1 MAKKVMMIADDV
13 EMNVT
18 VIKRFFSKDFDV
30 LVASN
35 GLEVM
40 RLLKAQKVD
49 ILILDIIMPEMNGI
63 EVLQEMHNHS
73 EYSDIAVFV
82 ATSTKEKTERMALEY
97 GADDIVSKP
106 YDPVVIK
113 RRIENIMT
121 KKELQRKVNAME
133 QIIDSLQETVDKMRE
148 II

>member
-1 MAKKVMMIADDV
+1 MNKKVMLIADDV

-18 VIKRFFSKDFDV
+18 VIKRFFSKEFDV

-35 GLEVM
+35 GVEVM
-40 RLLKAQKVD
+40 ELLEKNQVD
-49 ILILDIIMPEMNGI
+49 ILILDIIMPEKNGI
-63 EVLQEMHNHS
+63 EVLQEMKKHQ

-121 KKELQRKVNAME
+121 KKELQKKVSAME
-133 QIIDSLQETVDKMRE
+133 TYIDSLQNIVDSMRQMM
-148 II
+148 